1 MCNFTLN
8 LYAKEDTVIKNDY
21 VELSIETDQ
30 EKYKRDEKIT
40 VTIIAKNIS
49 TTEINAIEIE
59 NVLPENM
66 TIVDESLAKLSQDKL
81 VPGETIVLKNVI
93 LQSSALN
100 TGDDTSIELY
110 VVLLIL
116 SVVLAFITK
125 KKNET
130 GQYFYD
136 FFDDDVSGI
145 SHIDASDKE
154 QLVVKK
160 TIEIAVDKTVLK
172 GVIEYNQVIENIDNT
187 IILNINKDNLILS
200 DDVYLLKDGISS
212 LNGTV
217 EPVD

>member
-1 MCNFTLN
+1 MMCNFTLN

-130 GQYFYD
+130 G
-136 FFDDDVSGI
+136 
-145 SHIDASDKE
+145 
-154 QLVVKK
+154 
-160 TIEIAVDKTVLK
+160 
-172 GVIEYNQVIENIDNT
+172 
-187 IILNINKDNLILS
+187 
-200 DDVYLLKDGISS
+200 
-212 LNGTV
+212 
-217 EPVD
+217 